1 MACDICLEEFE
12 NQSTSMKNCLSL
24 ECQTALKCYGVCID
38 CLKDTLM
45 NSTSLNPFKKSP
57 IDVDT
62 LLECITFDE
71 FKQIC
76 LKQFLEIR
84 NRKDSWYKAM
94 MEKINDEIII
104 PREDAV
110 TFLMK
115 YMKLRAIKPHF
126 TQSTLEFQ
134 SERMKKDIERF
145 QSKLLPLFRD
155 IKVSDLDQWLAEYEN
170 VSSTLIMLS
179 KVYPMITE
187 LNFFPE
193 KFDVE
198 VKDDFLIPVSGRKLT
213 ALEKLCAE
221 HKIKSI
227 DYKGYYYKK
236 AINNSIYK
244 NENLGRCRCNL
255 GVISFSDYTCNVCK
269 RKACPTCLNFE
280 HPDSPCTVDDMKLM
294 HYYKTKC
301 QSCPECGIWIEKSQG
316 CDDMFC
322 TFCHTT
328 FNFVNRKRIYGNVHN
343 PHRMDYLSSLNTED
357 TNFDLNFNNV
367 YWAMDVIY
375 ELVNPDSGY
384 DLYERVNSLFH
395 YFTTLAALNV
405 DRWKKKYDNFKNSK
419 IDFSFGGLV
428 DLDAVQF
435 IFADDLIHEFIDF
448 NNPISEVETKIRNS
462 LIIDSY
468 LHPEDI
474 ENISMLYMM
483 LIVWNQKDEKK
494 KALIEAGE
502 TIFKISQKILEYR
515 IKNNF
520 FILDEEDTEPSLSD
534 HEEKL
539 LSSILDSYLDDA

>member
-1 MACDICLEEFE
+1 MTSTYVCDICLEEFE
-12 NQSTSMKNCLSL
+12 NQITS
-24 ECQTALKCYGVCID
+24 LKCYGVCND
-38 CLKDTLM
+38 CLKDALM
-45 NSTSLNPFKKSP
+45 NSISLNPFKKSP
-57 IDVDT
+57 IEVDT
-62 LLECITFDE
+62 LLKCVTFDE

-76 LKQFLEIR
+76 VKQFLEIR

-94 MEKINDEIII
+94 MEKINDEIIV
-104 PREDAV
+104 PRDEVAKFMV
-110 TFLMK
+110 T
-115 YMKLRAIKPHF
+115 YTKLRAFRPHF
-126 TQSTLEFQ
+126 TPSTLEIQ
-134 SERMKKDIERF
+134 SERMKKDLDRF
-145 QSKLLPLFRD
+145 KSKLLPLFRD
-155 IKVSDLDQWLAEYEN
+155 VKVSDLDQWLAEYEN
-170 VSSTLIMLS
+170 VSSALIALS
-179 KVYPMITE
+179 KVYPMITDLNFNLKE
-187 LNFFPE
+187 LNITL
-193 KFDVE
+193 KN
-198 VKDDFLIPVSGRKLT
+198 DFATPVSEREPSM
-213 ALEKLCAE
+213 LEEIYAKN
-221 HKIKSI
+221 KVKSCQ

-244 NENLGRCRCNL
+244 NENSGRCRCNL

-280 HPDSPCTVDDMKLM
+280 HPDSSCTVDDMKLM

-343 PHRMDYLSSLNTED
+343 PHRMDYLSSLNAED

-384 DLYERVNSLFH
+384 DLYERVHSLFH

-405 DRWKKKYDNFKNSK
+405 DRLKKRYNDNFKNSK

-435 IFADDLIHEFIDF
+435 VFADDLIHEFIDF
-448 NNPISEVETKIRNS
+448 NNPISEAETKIRNS

-474 ENISMLYMM
+474 ENISMLYIM
-483 LIVWNQKDEKK
+483 LIVWNQKDEKR

>member
-1 MACDICLEEFE
+1 MSSNYTCDICLEEFVTHS
-12 NQSTSMKNCLSL
+12 QAMKNYNVC
-24 ECQTALKCYGVCID
+24 TA

-45 NSTSLNPFKKSP
+45 NTTSLNPFKKSP
-57 IDVDT
+57 IDVET
-62 LLECITFDE
+62 LLQCITFEE

-76 LKQFLEIR
+76 VKQFLEIR
-84 NRKDSWYKAM
+84 NRKESWYKAM

-104 PREDAV
+104 TKDEVAKFIL
-110 TFLMK
+110 T
-115 YMKLRAIKPHF
+115 YTKLRAIRPHF
-126 TQSTLEFQ
+126 TPSTIEFQ
-134 SERMKKDIERF
+134 SERMKKDLERF
-145 QSKLLPLFRD
+145 KSKLLSLFRD
-155 IKVSDLDQWLAEYEN
+155 IKVSELDQWIAEYEN

-179 KVYPMITE
+179 KVYPMIINLKFNFKE
-187 LNFFPE
+187 LGI
-193 KFDVE
+193 DI
-198 VKDDFLIPVSGRKLT
+198 KDEFATPVSEREVS
-213 ALEKLCAE
+213 ALEEIYAKN
-221 HKIKSI
+221 KIKKS
-227 DYKGYYYKK
+227 DLKSHYYKK

-255 GVISFSDYTCNVCK
+255 GVISSADYSCNVCK

-280 HPDSPCTVDDMKLM
+280 HPDTPCTVDDMKLI

-328 FNFVNRKRIYGNVHN
+328 FNFVDRKKIYGNIHN
-343 PHRMDYLSSLNTED
+343 PHRMDYLSSINTED
-357 TNFDLNFNNV
+357 TSFDLNFNNV
-367 YWAMDVIY
+367 YWAMDIIY

-384 DLYERVNSLFH
+384 DLYERVHSLFYH
-395 YFTTLAALNV
+395 FTTLAALNV
-405 DRWKKKYDNFKNSK
+405 ERLTKKYNNFKKTK

-428 DLDAVQF
+428 DLEAAHFV
-435 IFADDLIHEFIDF
+435 FADELIHEFIDF
-448 NNPISEVETKIRNS
+448 NNPISEAETKIRNS

-474 ENISMLYMM
+474 ENIAMMYMM
-483 LIVWNQKDEKK
+483 LIVWNQKDEKR
-494 KALIEAGE
+494 KALIETGE

-515 IKNNF
+515 IKQDL

-539 LSSILDSYLDDA
+539 LSSILDSYLDDV